1 MKLDCTKIVI
11 TQEIKCII
19 AAFHV
24 TSVPWHGTI
33 TQETFPQ
40 SVEIHI

>member
-19 AAFHV
+19 ADTWMGLHTDCFLF
-24 TSVPWHGTI
+24 TS
-33 TQETFPQ
+33 
-40 SVEIHI
+40 